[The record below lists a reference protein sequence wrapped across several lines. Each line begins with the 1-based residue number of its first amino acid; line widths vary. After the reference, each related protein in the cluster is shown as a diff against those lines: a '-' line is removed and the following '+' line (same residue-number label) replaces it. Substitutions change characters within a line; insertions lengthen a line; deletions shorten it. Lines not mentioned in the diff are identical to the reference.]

1 MSRVQ
6 YIRNSQGEPVYAVL
20 PIEEYHAL
28 LARQIA
34 CDDKT
39 DEDLIE
45 LDYEQADN
53 DSVAIPF
60 DVVKIKHTHNVNLLG
75 AWRIYRNLSQQEVAD
90 KLGLSQGAISQM
102 ERRDNKPQK
111 KTLARFSQIYD
122 CKIEQMY
129 WSSNPPTIKPLSAD
143 DGFYFYGKIRN
154 TIWNIDKAGGT
165 REVNKGMEQNWYK

>member
-1 MSRVQ
+1 MKQ
-6 YIRNSQGEPVYAVL
+6 YQTIQDTNGKDLFVL
-20 PIEEYHAL
+20 VPIADFEQLTGADKYGF
-28 LARQIA
+28 QY
-34 CDDKT
+34 DDET
-39 DEDLIE
+39 EDDLIE

-122 CKIEQMY
+122 CEIEQMY
-129 WSSNPPTIKPLSAD
+129 
-143 DGFYFYGKIRN
+143 
-154 TIWNIDKAGGT
+154 
-165 REVNKGMEQNWYK
+165 